1 MFRSLFLVN
10 FIFINSLA
18 NAGNFQYQ
26 SAIDSISQDG
36 FHKILLIPEVISALK
51 NDYSDI
57 RIFDSENNEIPYL
70 LTKESAIRSNSY
82 FKEYK
87 ILKNQNLTKSA
98 VNQVILKN
106 PLAKPVSELYLIVRN
121 SAIEKEITLKG
132 SDDLKNWFI
141 ITQKYPSVIG
151 LFQDETSEIKVLD
164 FPKSNYKYFMLQ
176 MSIKKEEPLQI
187 LKAGYYDISQE
198 AGLYSEVPVLSVI
211 QNDSSKYKKSF
222 VTVKFKAS
230 LEISKIEL
238 QIKGPKIYQR
248 EFQLFNEIKSDNR
261 TMIEYVGTYVL
272 SSKWPSIWELNIFR
286 TNELLISINNEDN
299 VPLKVEKVKAYQLN
313 VYLTAQLR
321 KNVKYYLR
329 FGNMELSKPE
339 YDLKYF
345 TDSIPKNLIQVKSAV
360 PEKLKTEQPKT
371 VVRSFFNNT
380 IMWFVLVFIIALLTF
395 LTLKITKEVK

>member
-1 MFRSLFLVN
+1 
-10 FIFINSLA
+10 
-18 NAGNFQYQ
+18 
-26 SAIDSISQDG
+26 
-36 FHKILLIPEVISALK
+36 
-51 NDYSDI
+51 
-57 RIFDSENNEIPYL
+57 
-70 LTKESAIRSNSY
+70 
-82 FKEYK
+82 
-87 ILKNQNLTKSA
+87 
-98 VNQVILKN
+98 
-106 PLAKPVSELYLIVRN
+106 
-121 SAIEKEITLKG
+121 
-132 SDDLKNWFI
+132 
-141 ITQKYPSVIG
+141 
-151 LFQDETSEIKVLD
+151 
-164 FPKSNYKYFMLQ
+164 MLQ